1 MKNKTDL
8 PALDETGRSMK
19 RGMPSARGLEW
30 RKEPGDGAFDRYQEN
45 FDRIPRNPDG
55 TMRED
60 SGYIPVK
67 QDPDVPRSCDECS
80 HRQECPDS
88 CFRRSEACKRTNGLI

>member
-45 FDRIPRNPDG
+45 YDRAFGKGKFEGIKD
-55 TMRED
+55 E
-60 SGYIPVK
+60 YVPVK
-67 QDPDVPRSCDECS
+67 QDPDVPMSCDECPNLS
-80 HRQECPDS
+80 ECPDK
-88 CFRRSEACKRTNGLI
+88 CFRRSDECRKRNGL